1 MIFKRKK
8 NDIKDNKTCC
18 LKLNNMTTFT
28 NLEQTPKKLSVT
40 INNVEL
46 SFINSIRRI
55 ILAEIPTVG
64 FHFDPTDVE
73 NNDIKFTKNTCALH
87 NEFLGHRISLV
98 PLHFDENEI
107 NDFEPSKYKFVLKK
121 QNNTYET
128 INVSTKDFD
137 ILDENNKKYPE
148 EFHRKIFPH
157 DLVSKDHILLT
168 KLKANLYDEVSPPRG
183 ETVDLECFP
192 SVNTAMK
199 HARWSAVSNCSFG
212 NTIDKALAEKQFEE
226 HMQQF
231 EDDIGRKAST
241 EERAQQLKRFNTLEV
256 FRCFKK
262 NKYDEAD
269 TFDFTIESETR
280 LRPSYLFFK
289 ACKILIEKV
298 EKFQN
303 NLKNNNEQVKISALT
318 GVDNFYQ
325 VEVRHETFTLMNVL
339 QGIIYNICFREGQ
352 ASKNPIEYIGYYQPH
367 PLDDVM
373 VLKIKLREFDDVV
386 LNKDYVAGLL
396 IDYSSQIIQRLNA
409 LVKEWLTVAE
419 KDMNNIKEVMD
430 FKETLA

>member
-1 MIFKRKK
+1 
-8 NDIKDNKTCC
+8 
-18 LKLNNMTTFT
+18 MTTFT
-28 NLEQTPKKLSVT
+28 NLEQTSKKLSVT
-40 INNVEL
+40 INNAEL

-64 FHFDPTDVE
+64 FHFDSSDVD
-73 NNDIKFTKNTCALH
+73 NNDIKFNKNTCALH

-107 NDFEPSKYKFVLKK
+107 NDFEPNKYKFVLRK

-128 INVSTKDFD
+128 INVTTKDFE
-137 ILDENNKKYPE
+137 ILDENNKKYPK
-148 EFHRKIFPH
+148 EFHEKIFPS
-157 DLVSKDHILLT
+157 DPVSKDHVLLT
-168 KLKANLYDEVSPPRG
+168 KLKANLYDETSPPKG
-183 ETVDLECFP
+183 EAIDLECYP

-212 NTIDKALAEKQFEE
+212 NTIDKELAQKQFED
-226 HMQQF
+226 HMKQF
-231 EDDIGRKAST
+231 EGASP
-241 EERAQQLKRFNTLEV
+241 EEREKQLKRFNTLEV

-269 TFDFTIESETR
+269 TFDFTIETETR

-303 NLKNNNEQVKISALT
+303 NLKNNNEQVKITTLT
-318 GVDNFYQ
+318 GVHNFYQ
-325 VEVRHETFTLMNVL
+325 VEVKHETFTLMNVL
-339 QGIIYNICFREGQ
+339 QGIIYNICFREGKT
-352 ASKNPIEYIGYYQPH
+352 SSNPIEYIGYYQPH

-373 VLKIKLREFDDVV
+373 VLKIKLKQFDDVV
-386 LNKDYVAGLL
+386 INKDYLAGLL
-396 IDYSSQIIQRLNA
+396 VDYSSQIIQRLNA
-409 LVKEWLTVAE
+409 LVKEWLVVTGNNM
-419 KDMNNIKEVMD
+419 KDIKEVMD
-430 FKETLA
+430 FQETLA